1 MKQTTEAV
9 VEIAD
14 RAMEAAEDAM
24 QTCRA
29 EAGMLLGQT
38 ICAIMEQEIML
49 QLRERR
55 MADAHYANARN
66 GYKRKTLTSNF
77 GSIQTR
83 VPQDRSSDYEPILIG
98 KYRKDVRDIEGAIF
112 RLYAG
117 GKAARLT
124 AAKALYGV
132 LAKRELSEA
141 IVNAIEPTA
150 CEIWSRPVEP
160 ELALLCVD
168 TAAYE
173 ANNADGEV
181 SVFTGVS
188 EGGRARVLV
197 ISSTADGN
205 GWRVVLETL
214 KERGLR
220 AAKRIEARE
229 TAAITA
235 LFGEIFPNENKE
247 A

>member
-24 QTCRA
+24 QKCRA
-29 EAGMLLGQT
+29 AAGKLLGQT

-124 AAKALYGV
+124 AAKALYDQFRPEAVVVTCGKRGGV
-132 LAKRELSEA
+132 LYNGSAVWYPIYPATVVDSNGAGDVFHGAFAAGVVMGFDPEKCCHFS
-141 IVNAIEPTA
+141 TA
-150 CEIWSRPVEP
+150 
-160 ELALLCVD
+160 
-168 TAAYE
+168 
-173 ANNADGEV
+173 V
-181 SVFTGVS
+181 SGLKCTGV
-188 EGGRARVLV
+188 G
-197 ISSTADGN
+197 
-205 GWRVVLETL
+205 
-214 KERGLR
+214 
-220 AAKRIEARE
+220 ARE
-229 TAAITA
+229 SVPDFETVKQYMK
-235 LFGEIFPNENKE
+235 ENGYE
-247 A
+247 L

>member
-24 QTCRA
+24 QKCRA
-29 EAGMLLGQT
+29 AAGKLLGQT

-173 ANNADGEV
+173 GLRVHRRIRGRPRAGSGDLLHRGRKRLAR
-181 SVFTGVS
+181 
-188 EGGRARVLV
+188 RARNIKGTRPARRQANRSPRNRSDNRAV
-197 ISSTADGN
+197 
-205 GWRVVLETL
+205 WRDLPE
-214 KERGLR
+214 
-220 AAKRIEARE
+220 
-229 TAAITA
+229 
-235 LFGEIFPNENKE
+235 GE
-247 A
+247 

>member
-24 QTCRA
+24 QKCRA
-29 EAGMLLGQT
+29 AAGKLLGQT

-188 EGGRARVLV
+188 EGGPRAGSGDLLHRGRKRLARRARNIKGTRPARRQANRSPRNRSDNRAV
-197 ISSTADGN
+197 
-205 GWRVVLETL
+205 WRDLPE
-214 KERGLR
+214 
-220 AAKRIEARE
+220 
-229 TAAITA
+229 
-235 LFGEIFPNENKE
+235 
-247 A
+247 

>member
-24 QTCRA
+24 QKCRA
-29 EAGMLLGQT
+29 AAGKLLGQT

-150 CEIWSRPVEP
+150 CESWRFCAWIPPHMKRITR
-160 ELALLCVD
+160 
-168 TAAYE
+168 TARSPCSPAYP
-173 ANNADGEV
+173 
-181 SVFTGVS
+181 
-188 EGGRARVLV
+188 
-197 ISSTADGN
+197 
-205 GWRVVLETL
+205 
-214 KERGLR
+214 R
-220 AAKRIEARE
+220 AAARGFWRSPPPRTE
-229 TAAITA
+229 TAGASCS
-235 LFGEIFPNENKE
+235 KH
-247 A
+247 